1 MAGGTV
7 LKNKKLNLLFL
18 WHMHQPYYKDGL
30 NGTYHM
36 PWVFLHAVKD
46 YYELPRYL
54 KDYKGIR
61 QTFNLVPS
69 LLTQLKDYE
78 TPDVDDIFIKTML
91 KEPAT
96 LTVEERSGLLTQ
108 LFLANFAN
116 MITPFKRYA
125 ELYSK
130 NSRNGIFEDKEK
142 HFSDNEI
149 LDLQVLYL
157 LSWTGVFFRQEYPF
171 IAQLIEK
178 GANYTQEE
186 KLELIK
192 TLCDAVK
199 KVVPFYK
206 QLEDEGLIEV
216 SSTPFYHPILPL
228 LLDLDSAKEALPDIS
243 MPSVVGNFGTDP
255 ARHIDE
261 SVRLHEAIF
270 GHKPKGMWPAEG
282 SISQK
287 AAELFASKGIK
298 WIASDEDVLAGSLGE
313 NFSIS
318 EQRKH
323 LYRKHYYSANGKKI
337 HIFFRDKI
345 LSDLIGFTY
354 SVWDAEKAAD
364 DFLSKLKTL
373 YDSNDES
380 IIVPVILDGENAWEY
395 YPENGEK
402 FFRAL
407 YSRFEKSTWINTIT
421 MSEAIKLQTV
431 PEIELTK
438 IRAGSWIYGDFTT
451 WLGHREKNEAW
462 RLLSITRQVIEKE
475 TDPTKKERAMKEI
488 MIAEG
493 SDWFWWFGDD
503 HFSLQADVFD
513 KLFRG
518 YLINV
523 YKILELN
530 IPQELYIPVKRS
542 YKSGLVRKPKY
553 YLSPVTDGE
562 VTSFFE
568 WLSAGEFDLKFDAGA
583 MHASSNIL
591 KKLYFGYDDKCLYL
605 RIEGDFQNILNK
617 GYSLHIEVT
626 GSTNAKFILPINEGN
641 QTDHETGISFAIG
654 HIFEAALPHN
664 SLPENIG
671 RVYLV
676 FRLCRNGDI
685 VERAPL
691 YNMVEVVLTDD
702 FDDDWIV

>member
-1 MAGGTV
+1 
-7 LKNKKLNLLFL
+7 
-18 WHMHQPYYKDGL
+18 MHQPFYKDGL

-36 PWVFLHAVKD
+36 PWVFLHAIKD
-46 YYELPRYL
+46 YYEIPYYL
-54 KDYKGIR
+54 KEFKGIK

-69 LLTQLKDYE
+69 LITQLKDYE

-91 KEPAT
+91 KEPASLT
-96 LTVEERSGLLTQ
+96 LEERSGLVTQ

-116 MITPFKRYA
+116 MISPFKRYA

-130 NSRNGIFEDKEK
+130 NSRNGMFENKEK
-142 HFSDNEI
+142 LFTDAEL

-171 IAQLIEK
+171 IGRLITK

-192 TLCDAVK
+192 TLCESVK
-199 KVVPFYK
+199 KIIPLYK
-206 QLEDEGLIEV
+206 ELEAAGSIEI

-228 LLDLDSAKEALPDIS
+228 LLDLDSAKEALPDIP
-243 MPSVVGNFGTDP
+243 MPSVLGSFGSDP
-255 ARHIDE
+255 ERHVD
-261 SVRLHEAIF
+261 EAIRFHEETF
-270 GHKPKGMWPAEG
+270 GHKPSGMWPAEG
-282 SISQK
+282 SVSRR
-287 AAELFASKGIK
+287 AAELFAAKGIK
-298 WIASDEDVLAGSLGE
+298 WIASDEDVLAGSAGKS
-313 NFSIS
+313 FAVS
-318 EQRKH
+318 EQRKL
-323 LYRKHYYSANGKKI
+323 LYRRHYYEANGEKI
-337 HIFFRDKI
+337 YIFFRDKI
-345 LSDLIGFTY
+345 LSDLVGFTY

-364 DFLSKLKTL
+364 DFMAKLKTI
-373 YDSNDES
+373 YDSVDGS
-380 IIVPVILDGENAWEY
+380 SLVPVILDGENAWEY
-395 YPENGEK
+395 YPENGER

-407 YSRFEKSTWINTIT
+407 YSRLEKADWINTLT
-421 MSEAIKLQTV
+421 MTEAAGLTDV
-431 PEIELTK
+431 PEAELTG
-438 IRAGSWIYGDFTT
+438 IRAGSWIYGNFIT

-462 RLLSITRQVIEKE
+462 RLLSMTRQAVKKE
-475 TDPTKKERAMKEI
+475 TDPEKQERAMKEI

-523 YKILELN
+523 YKILGKTV
-530 IPQELYIPVKRS
+530 PQELYIPIKRS
-542 YKSGLVRKPKY
+542 YKSGLVRRPKY
-553 YLSPVTDGE
+553 YLTPVTDGQ

-568 WLSAGEFDLKFDAGA
+568 WLSAGEFDLKFDSGA

-591 KKLYFGYDDKCLYL
+591 RRLYFGYDPQCLYL

-617 GYSLHIEVT
+617 GYTLKVEVT
-626 GSTNAKFILPINEGN
+626 GGTNAVFRIPVNDGVEN
-641 QTDHETGISFAIG
+641 NAETGITSAIG
-654 HIFEAALPHN
+654 RIMEISLPHT
-664 SLPENIG
+664 SLPDNMG

-691 YNMVEVVLTDD
+691 YNMVEVDLGDN
-702 FDDDWIV
+702 FGSDWIV